1 METAKQS
8 TTDDVPP
15 ATQQSSDCPAREHEA
30 TTVRRIVMFWIALGF
45 LLLTAFSLHHF
56 DDPSADPNHGRVLG
70 WMFAILW
77 MPIFIEAVAGYWRTA
92 DYSWPASARL
102 LLIWL
107 VPPYR
112 MILATYPG
120 GNCVWLPI
128 IGWQPTGRD
137 LEERLDRGFSIPMLF
152 IALMILP
159 ILAIEMFGGKY
170 VDDYPMLG
178 RLLNFGTSVI
188 WLAFAFEFIVM
199 SSITP
204 ALPRFLGKNWINLL
218 VILLPLI
225 AFLRGF
231 RAARLLRLGRATKAL
246 KVYRLR
252 GLGIRAWRGVLT
264 LELIDRVFFRKPEA
278 RLTRLKAKL
287 QDHERNVLI
296 LKKRIALLEEKIA
309 SSDE

>member
-1 METAKQS
+1 M
-8 TTDDVPP
+8 
-15 ATQQSSDCPAREHEA
+15 
-30 TTVRRIVMFWIALGF
+30 RRIVMFWVALAF

-56 DDPSADPNHGRVLG
+56 DNAPTDPERGQLLG
-70 WMFAILW
+70 WLFAILW
-77 MPIFIEAVAGYWRTA
+77 MPIFVEAVAGYWRTA
-92 DYSWPASARL
+92 DFSWSAGGRL

-112 MILATYPG
+112 MVLATYPG

-128 IGWQPTGRD
+128 IGWQQAGRD
-137 LEERLDRGFSIPMLF
+137 LEERLYRGFSIPMLF

-159 ILAIEMFGGKY
+159 ILAIEMFGAKY
-170 VDDYPMLG
+170 INDYPMLG
-178 RLLNFGTSVI
+178 RLLDFGTSVI

-199 SSITP
+199 SSVTP
-204 ALPRFLGKNWINLL
+204 ALPRFLAKNWINLL

-231 RAARLLRLGRATKAL
+231 RAARLLRLGHAGKAL

-252 GLGIRAWRGVLT
+252 GLGMRAWRGVLT
-264 LELIDRVFFRKPEA
+264 LELIDRIFFRKPET

-287 QDHERNVLI
+287 RDREHDVLI
-296 LKKRIALLEEKIA
+296 LKKRIALLQDGIA
-309 SSDE
+309 TRGRKRRAPDR